1 MSRPEVVLCDLDGTI
16 TDSFPGIDRCL
27 RLALPSI
34 GLDRL
39 TDADIRAFLGP
50 PLHYT
55 LKEVYGKS
63 DEDVARFVRVYRAE
77 YFGGGEYEF
86 TVFPGMADLLVDI
99 AASDMALVLATA
111 KPIESAERV
120 LVKAGLIDLF
130 DAVSGSEL
138 DLLRQG
144 KPEVIAHGITLIG
157 RDPGSVRATM
167 IGDRKE
173 DISAPP
179 LTASTA
185 SACCGGM
192 PTTASRR
199 GGPTHV
205 GGPTRSGRSS
215 ACDVGSRKRAA
226 DETTP
231 TGTRSGS

>member
-34 GLDRL
+34 GLDHL
-39 TDADIRAFLGP
+39 TDADVRAFLGP

-86 TVFPGMADLLVDI
+86 TVFPGMADLLADI

-173 DISAPP
+173 DILGA
-179 LTASTA
+179 TAHGFDSIGVLWGYA
-185 SACCGGM
+185 DDGELA
-192 PTTASRR
+192 AA
-199 GGPTHV
+199 GPTHLV
-205 GGPTRSGRSS
+205 GG
-215 ACDVGSRKRAA
+215 A
-226 DETTP
+226 DEIRP
-231 TGTRSGS
+231 LIGL